1 MIDYQ
6 PTNWWRTAFALH
18 GTVLPA
24 VLGRVG
30 LLTGFSLALYL
41 LAEFVLQP
49 ADLPLPAL
57 DPLGHTVLGAA
68 LGLLIVFRT
77 NTAYGRFWEA
87 RSHWGAIVNNS
98 RNLVRMASAY
108 AGPCDDLARTVSAYV
123 LAVKDG
129 LRRQQPDLGGLRP
142 LVPGRILG
150 RLARANNPASLLAL
164 SLSEWVAARQA
175 EGRLDSYQATR
186 LEALVGG
193 LVDAQGG
200 CEKINRTP
208 VPFVYAALIKQV
220 LLVYLATLPFV
231 LVPKMGLV
239 APLVVAG
246 VALGMLGIE
255 EAGVEIEAPFG
266 LEPNNL
272 ALERI
277 CENIA
282 RDTADLANAGQE

>member
-1 MIDYQ
+1 
-6 PTNWWRTAFALH
+6 
-18 GTVLPA
+18 
-24 VLGRVG
+24 
-30 LLTGFSLALYL
+30 
-41 LAEFVLQP
+41 
-49 ADLPLPAL
+49 
-57 DPLGHTVLGAA
+57 
-68 LGLLIVFRT
+68 
-77 NTAYGRFWEA
+77 
-87 RSHWGAIVNNS
+87 
-98 RNLVRMASAY
+98 MASAH

-175 EGRLDSYQATR
+175 EGRLDSYQASR

-220 LLVYLATLPFV
+220 LLLYLATLPFV